1 MTSLRLL
8 LSMYTYT
15 LERGPITHESHSVA
29 AGIYISWS
37 SVCFILIVTEI
48 VMFSQRN
55 LKPWFEVTSSSIKT
69 ALWLVFF
76 LIAIHD
82 AAVYGLAG
90 ISLYMYGVFT

>member
-1 MTSLRLL
+1 
-8 LSMYTYT
+8 MYTYT